1 MARRNPENYSN
12 HHDTPYGLLTNGEDP
27 LVDTRRSSLC
37 LYMRLCLEE
46 VHQYIHLRVLLQL

>member
-12 HHDTPYGLLTNGEDP
+12 HHDASYGLLTNGEEP
-27 LVDTRRSSLC
+27 LVDTRHSSLR
-37 LYMRLCLEE
+37 LYTRLCLEE